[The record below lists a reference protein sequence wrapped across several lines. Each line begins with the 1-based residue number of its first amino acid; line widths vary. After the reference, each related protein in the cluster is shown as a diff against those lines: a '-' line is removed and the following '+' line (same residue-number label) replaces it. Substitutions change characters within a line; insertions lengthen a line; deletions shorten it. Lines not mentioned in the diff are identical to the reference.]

1 MRILRAAD
9 HKRMPWKNGGGVTTE
24 IAVHPDGAGLD
35 SFEWR
40 LSMAT
45 VSADG
50 PFSIFAGIE
59 RTLAVLEGEGIVLSV
74 AGMADATLTRTS
86 PPLAFPA
93 DSQASARLIDGP
105 IQDFNVMTRRG
116 RIAHTVERV
125 AAGRKSVSVDGAQ
138 MVAILCGQGSAT
150 IASDGTYHGLGPQDA
165 VILREESCALAPHAD
180 ADVYLVR
187 LTELS

>member
-50 PFSIFAGIE
+50 PFSNFAGID

-74 AGMADATLTRTS
+74 EGMADATLTRTS

-93 DSQASARLIDGP
+93 DSQASARVIDGP
-105 IQDFNVMTRRG
+105 ILDFNVMTRRG
-116 RIAHTVERV
+116 RFAHTVERV
-125 AAGRKSVSVDGAQ
+125 AAGPKPVSVDGAE

-150 IASDGTYHGLGPQDA
+150 IASDGTHQTLGPQDA
-165 VILREESCALAPHAD
+165 VILHDATCTLTPHAG
-180 ADVYLVR
+180 ADVYLVT
-187 LTELS
+187 LTELG